1 MDLLLLKFDYTQ
13 PGYSQMGMNRIFSG
27 QAELGG
33 MLQSEESLFVS
44 QIVHK
49 AFIEINEV
57 GTEAAAATGEPAKK
71 KGSKTMIIFE

>member
-1 MDLLLLKFDYTQ
+1 MDLLLKFDYTQ